1 MPARAPIPLASRPP
15 FLRALAFIILLLL
28 PGCGSVIDADQARL
42 CRAVAPALHDEDT
55 EIVEMALRPVPGVAD
70 TLHYGYRT
78 RGPLGSGAHW
88 ISCRFAAH
96 TGAARFDLVAV
107 DTDRGALGE
116 VKLFIL
122 KRWWLA
128 QASEAARPPF
138 FALGP
143 RSAYWLQQALG
154 GVLLAGVYGL
164 IATGFALVH
173 GLYGRINLA
182 FGEIA
187 VTGGTF
193 VLIAVG
199 LFSAGGRIGPGTLGL
214 ALAFGIAAAALV
226 SWVVGRAVFVPIA
239 ERSRSP
245 QPVLIGTV
253 AVAIVL
259 AEALRITAPYRE
271 NWLPALLNRPI
282 YIAGQD
288 GFVATATPAQFLAAG
303 LSLTGL
309 SALLGLISLT
319 SFGRAWRAYAD
330 DPKMAALL
338 GVPVPRLV
346 ATTFAIAGAA
356 AGLAGASVVIAYG
369 TISPGDGLAITLK
382 ALISAIIGGIGSVPG
397 AFLGAALVAGVEIVW
412 SSAFDIAYRD
422 VVIYS
427 LLAAF
432 LVLRPGG
439 LLNRAAPTPRE
450 F

>member
-1 MPARAPIPLASRPP
+1 MPAGAPVPLSRRLAP
-15 FLRALAFIILLLL
+15 FLVFVLLLL

-55 EIVEMALRPVPGVAD
+55 EITETVLRPVPGAD
-70 TLHYGYRT
+70 NTLHYSYRT
-78 RGPLGSGAHW
+78 RGPLGSGPHW
-88 ISCRFAAH
+88 LACRFAAR
-96 TGAARFDLVAV
+96 TGAGRFEIVAV
-107 DTDRGALGE
+107 DTDRGPLGE
-116 VKLFIL
+116 VKLYIL
-122 KRWWLA
+122 NRWWLPEA
-128 QASEAARPPF
+128 TEAARPPLF
-138 FALGP
+138 RLGP

-154 GVLLAGVYGL
+154 GLVLAGIYGL

-187 VTGGTF
+187 VAGGAF
-193 VLIAVG
+193 MLVAVG
-199 LFSAGGRIGPGTLGL
+199 AFSAGGRLGPGTLGL
-214 ALAFGIAAAALV
+214 AVMLGIGAAALL
-226 SWVVGRAVFVPIA
+226 SWVVGRVVFVPIA
-239 ERSRSP
+239 EQSRSA
-245 QPVLIGTV
+245 QPVLIATV
-253 AVAIVL
+253 AVALVL
-259 AEALRITAPYRE
+259 AETLRLTAPFRE
-271 NWLPALLNRPI
+271 NWLPALLNRPL

-303 LSLTGL
+303 LALTGL
-309 SALLGLISLT
+309 SVLLGLVRFT
-319 SFGRAWRAYAD
+319 SYGRSWRAYAD

-338 GVPVPRLV
+338 GVRVPLLV
-346 ATTFAIAGAA
+346 GGTFALAGAC
-356 AGLAGASVVIAYG
+356 AGLAGACVVIAYG
-369 TISPGDGLAITLK
+369 TIAPGDGLAITLK

-412 SSAFDIAYRD
+412 STAFDIAYRD

-427 LLAAF
+427 LLAGF